1 MRRRCRCHRWRL
13 QARHVDGRVKVLT
26 QLCDD
31 EPIPPCGVVVAIIT
45 TVRFRP
51 LLHRPYVHPG
61 GGGAVRR
68 RLASLHENPT
78 AAVVD
83 IGAAADDRR
92 RRERKAGGVAAR
104 GGPREQAHHV
114 LLRWRAMEPILQI
127 ILVHQGLHARRIP
140 SRQRRVQRSHHLHI
154 PRFLHLY
161 QFLLLLRP
169 AVFPILRQFYSNNSH
184 STAP

>member
-1 MRRRCRCHRWRL
+1 MRRRRHRRL
-13 QARHVDGRVKVLT
+13 QACHVDGRVKVLA

-31 EPIPPCGVVVAIIT
+31 EPKPPCGVVAIIT
-45 TVRFRP
+45 TVVRFLP
-51 LLHRPYVHPG
+51 LFHRPYVHP

-78 AAVVD
+78 AAVAD